1 MAVKVMESEATAR
14 RKKSLES
21 EVLARLLGHE
31 NVVKVFAVYG
41 VEQRHAI
48 IIMEYVG
55 SWDLHHLLV
64 ERREKH
70 LSRDWLLEVAAQVEN
85 VSKQLTN
92 LFSFFSGG
100 AGTFTTSLSREG
112 RNI

>member
-1 MAVKVMESEATAR
+1 MRA
-14 RKKSLES
+14 
-21 EVLARLLGHE
+21 LGHE

-41 VEQRHAI
+41 GEQRHAI

-55 SWDLHHLLV
+55 SRNLHHLLV

-70 LSRDWLLEVAAQVEN
+70 LSRDCLLEVAAQVEN

-92 LFSFFSGG
+92 LFSFFSG
-100 AGTFTTSLSREG
+100 
-112 RNI
+112 